1 MSERGIRPALQP
13 KIEIT
18 TFDEGKD
25 LEYTMAVEVLPEIVP
40 ADFSK
45 IELERLNAEI
55 GDDAVEDAL
64 KKIAAQQQ
72 SFEQPKQ
79 ARAAKLGAHGL
90 IDFEGALDGV
100 KRTALHRRNGAWAR
114 RRKVRES
121 PGERRRK

>member
-1 MSERGIRPALQP
+1 MRISDWSSDVCSSDLRLPGFRPGKVPMSILRQRYGRSVMGEVLEGTVNETSQTTMSERGIRPALQP

-55 GDDAVEDAL
+55 GDDAVE
-64 KKIAAQQQ
+64 IG
-72 SFEQPKQ
+72 
-79 ARAAKLGAHGL
+79 RAH
-90 IDFEGALDGV
+90 V
-100 KRTALHRRNGAWAR
+100 
-114 RRKVRES
+114 
-121 PGERRRK
+121 